1 MGTVANTF
9 RHLGHRWLWIPAFAG
24 TTRWFAG
31 TTVVPNYRYRAMNSS
46 GELVSG
52 AIAAP
57 APGDV
62 AARIERL
69 GLVLVDSVT
78 LEEGGSGQSVFSLFN
93 KPKAEDVTLFTRDL
107 ALLLRAGARI
117 NDGLELLAADRDFG
131 RLRPVV
137 ADIRSRVVAGESFAE
152 ALARHE
158 GLFPAM
164 YVALI
169 RVGEASGSLDQV
181 LEVLADERTRTE
193 TLKRRL
199 TEAVRYPL
207 FVLGAAGCV
216 LLFFLTFVLPQ
227 FASVLQDFGAK
238 VDPIILSFLN
248 LSTFLRANS
257 DAVLAITAA
266 IIAGSWLLLRQESV
280 RRGFMTTLTR
290 LPVIREVMKFY
301 RTSLFCRNLGLLLG
315 SGVNLTTTLRIL
327 VDMMSSVGASAV
339 WIDAADRVRHGAK
352 LSDALADTKALPS
365 MAVRMLRLG
374 DETGQ
379 LPVLAGRVAEFY
391 ETKLQRTLDRVVGI
405 AGPAAIIVISIVVGG
420 LIVSVMTALMSVSQI
435 VG

>member
-1 MGTVANTF
+1 M
-9 RHLGHRWLWIPAFAG
+9 
-24 TTRWFAG
+24 
-31 TTVVPNYRYRAMNSS
+31 PNYRYRAINAN

-62 AARIERL
+62 AQRVERL
-69 GLVLVDSVT
+69 GLVLVDNVT
-78 LEEGGSGQSVFSLFN
+78 LEEGGSAGRALGLFG

-117 NDGLELLAADRDFG
+117 NDGLELLAADKDFG

-137 ADIRSRVVAGESFAE
+137 ADIRSRVVSGESFAE

-181 LEVLADERTRTE
+181 LEVLAGERARSE
-193 TLKRRL
+193 ALKRRL
-199 TEAVRYPL
+199 TDAIRYPV

-238 VDPIILSFLN
+238 VDPIVGIFLN
-248 LSTFLRANS
+248 ISTFLRGNS
-257 DAVLAITAA
+257 DAVLAGLAVTIAA
-266 IIAGSWLLLRQESV
+266 VWLLLRQERV
-280 RRGFMTTLTR
+280 RRGITNAITR
-290 LPVIREVMKFY
+290 LPAIRNVMRSY
-301 RTSLFCRNLGLLLG
+301 RTALFCRNLGLLLG

-327 VDMMSSVGASAV
+327 LDMMATTGPSAV
-339 WIDAADRVRHGAK
+339 WTDAAQRLPRGSH
-352 LSDALADTKALPS
+352 LAAP
-365 MAVRMLRLG
+365 
-374 DETGQ
+374 
-379 LPVLAGRVAEFY
+379 
-391 ETKLQRTLDRVVGI
+391 
-405 AGPAAIIVISIVVGG
+405 
-420 LIVSVMTALMSVSQI
+420 
-435 VG
+435 

>member
-1 MGTVANTF
+1 M
-9 RHLGHRWLWIPAFAG
+9 
-24 TTRWFAG
+24 
-31 TTVVPNYRYRAMNSS
+31 PNYRYRAMNAS
-46 GELVSG
+46 GDLVSG

-57 APGDV
+57 AAGDV

-69 GLVLVDSVT
+69 GLVLVDNVT
-78 LEEGGSGQSVFSLFN
+78 VEDGGSAGWTLTLFG
-93 KPKAEDVTLFTRDL
+93 KPKPEDVTIFTRDL

-117 NDGLELLAADRDFG
+117 NDGLELLAGDPDFG
-131 RLRPVV
+131 RLRPIV

-152 ALARHE
+152 ALARHQ

-181 LEVLADERTRTE
+181 LEVLADERSRTE
-193 TLKRRL
+193 ALKRRL
-199 TEAVRYPL
+199 GDAIRYPL

-238 VDPIILSFLN
+238 VDPFILGFLN

-257 DAVLAITAA
+257 DAVLAILAA
-266 IIAGSWLLLRQESV
+266 VIAIAWLSFRQESV
-280 RRGFMTTLTR
+280 RRGLMNLLTR
-290 LPVIREVMKFY
+290 LPVVREVMKYY

-327 VDMMSSVGASAV
+327 VDMMASVGSAV
-339 WIDAADRVRHGAK
+339 VWTEAADRVRHGAK
-352 LSDALADTKALPS
+352 LSDALAETRALPA

-379 LPVLAGRVAEFY
+379 LPVLSGRVAEFY
-391 ETKLQRTLDRVVGI
+391 ESKLQRTLDRVVGI
-405 AGPAAIIVISIVVGG
+405 AGPAAIIVISLVVGG

-435 VG
+435 IG

>member
-1 MGTVANTF
+1 M
-9 RHLGHRWLWIPAFAG
+9 
-24 TTRWFAG
+24 
-31 TTVVPNYRYRAMNSS
+31 PNYRYRAINAN

-62 AARIERL
+62 AQRVERL
-69 GLVLVDSVT
+69 GLVLVDNVT
-78 LEEGGSGQSVFSLFN
+78 LEEGGSASRAFGLFG

-117 NDGLELLAADRDFG
+117 NDGLELLAADKDFG

-158 GLFPAM
+158 RLFPAM

-193 TLKRRL
+193 ALKRRL
-199 TEAVRYPL
+199 GEAIRYPL
-207 FVLGAAGCV
+207 FVLAAAGCV

-238 VDPIILSFLN
+238 VDPFILGFLN
-248 LSTFLRANS
+248 FSTFLRANA
-257 DAVLAITAA
+257 DAVMAVLAAL
-266 IIAGSWLLLRQESV
+266 IAGSWLLFRQEGT
-280 RRGFMTTLTR
+280 RRSIMTALTR
-290 LPVIREVMKFY
+290 LPAVREVMRYY

-327 VDMMSSVGASAV
+327 VDMMSSIGSPAV
-339 WIDAADRVRHGAK
+339 WADAAERVRHGAK
-352 LSDALADTKALPS
+352 LSDALAETQALPA

-379 LPVLAGRVAEFY
+379 LPMLSGRVAEFY
-391 ETKLQRTLDRVVGI
+391 EAKLQRTLDRVVGI

>member
-1 MGTVANTF
+1 MHACLGANAETS
-9 RHLGHRWLWIPAFAG
+9 
-24 TTRWFAG
+24 
-31 TTVVPNYRYRAMNSS
+31 VVPNYRYRAMNSS

-52 AIAAP
+52 PTAAP

-93 KPKAEDVTLFTRDL
+93 KPKAEDVTMFTRDL

-137 ADIRSRVVAGESFAE
+137 ADIRSHVVAGESFAE

-158 GLFPAM
+158 GLFPPM

-181 LEVLADERTRTE
+181 LEVLADERARTE
-193 TLKRRL
+193 ALKRRL
-199 TEAVRYPL
+199 GDAVRYPL

-227 FASVLQDFGAK
+227 FASVLTDFGAK
-238 VDPIILSFLN
+238 VDPIILSFLTF
-248 LSTFLRANS
+248 STFLGSNS
-257 DAVLAITAA
+257 DAVLALVA
-266 IIAGSWLLLRQESV
+266 IVIAGSWLLLRQPGG
-280 RRGFMTTLTR
+280 RRTMANPPTR
-290 LPVIREVMKFY
+290 LPAIRQVMTFY
-301 RTSLFCRNLGLLLG
+301 RTSLFCRNLGVLLG
-315 SGVNLTTTLRIL
+315 SGVNLTT
-327 VDMMSSVGASAV
+327 
-339 WIDAADRVRHGAK
+339 
-352 LSDALADTKALPS
+352 
-365 MAVRMLRLG
+365 
-374 DETGQ
+374 
-379 LPVLAGRVAEFY
+379 
-391 ETKLQRTLDRVVGI
+391 
-405 AGPAAIIVISIVVGG
+405 
-420 LIVSVMTALMSVSQI
+420 
-435 VG
+435 

>member
-1 MGTVANTF
+1 M
-9 RHLGHRWLWIPAFAG
+9 
-24 TTRWFAG
+24 
-31 TTVVPNYRYRAMNSS
+31 PNYRYRAMNAS

-69 GLVLVDSVT
+69 GLVLVDNVS
-78 LEEGGSGQSVFSLFN
+78 LEEGGAAGWTFSLFG
-93 KPKAEDVTLFTRDL
+93 KPKAEDVTIFTRDL

-152 ALARHE
+152 ALARHL
-158 GLFPAM
+158 GLFPPM

-181 LEVLADERTRTE
+181 LEVLADERGRTE
-193 TLKRRL
+193 ALKRRL
-199 TEAVRYPL
+199 GDAIRYPL

-238 VDPIILSFLN
+238 VDPIVGVFLN
-248 LSTFLRANS
+248 ISTVLRSNS
-257 DAVLAITAA
+257 DAVLAGLAA
-266 IIAGSWLLLRQESV
+266 FIAFAWLLLRQE
-280 RRGFMTTLTR
+280 
-290 LPVIREVMKFY
+290 
-301 RTSLFCRNLGLLLG
+301 
-315 SGVNLTTTLRIL
+315 
-327 VDMMSSVGASAV
+327 
-339 WIDAADRVRHGAK
+339 RVR
-352 LSDALADTKALPS
+352 SS
-365 MAVRMLRLG
+365 M
-374 DETGQ
+374 TN
-379 LPVLAGRVAEFY
+379 
-391 ETKLQRTLDRVVGI
+391 
-405 AGPAAIIVISIVVGG
+405 AI
-420 LIVSVMTALMSVSQI
+420 
-435 VG
+435 

>member
-1 MGTVANTF
+1 M
-9 RHLGHRWLWIPAFAG
+9 
-24 TTRWFAG
+24 
-31 TTVVPNYRYRAMNSS
+31 PNYRYRALDNN

-52 AIAAP
+52 AVVAT

-69 GLVLVDSVT
+69 GLVLVDNVT
-78 LEEGGSGQSVFSLFN
+78 LEEGGGSARSLGIFN
-93 KPKAEDVTLFTRDL
+93 KPKAEDVTIFTRDM

-137 ADIRSRVVAGESFAE
+137 ADIRSHVLAGESFAE
-152 ALARHE
+152 ALSRHE
-158 GLFPAM
+158 ALFPAM

-181 LEVLADERTRTE
+181 LEVLADERSRTDA
-193 TLKRRL
+193 LKRRL
-199 TEAVRYPL
+199 GDAIRYPL
-207 FVLGAAGCV
+207 FVLSAAGAV

-227 FASVLQDFGAK
+227 FAGVLQDFGAK
-238 VDPIILSFLN
+238 VDPIILTFLSF
-248 LSTFLRANS
+248 STFLHNNS
-257 DAVLAITAA
+257 DTALAIVAVAVAA
-266 IIAGSWLLLRQESV
+266 AWLLLRQQRI
-280 RRGFMTTLTR
+280 RRGFWNVLVQLPAIRPMMTL
-290 LPVIREVMKFY
+290 Y

-327 VDMMSSVGASAV
+327 VDMMSSAGPSAV
-339 WIDAADRVRHGAK
+339 WIDAAERVRHGAK
-352 LSDALADTKALPS
+352 LSDALADTQALPG
-365 MAVRMLRLG
+365 MAVRMMRLG

-379 LPVLAGRVAEFY
+379 LPMLAGRVAEFY
-391 ETKLQRTLDRVVGI
+391 EAKLQRTLDRVVGI
-405 AGPAAIIVISIVVGG
+405 AGPAAIIVISIIVGG

>member
-1 MGTVANTF
+1 M
-9 RHLGHRWLWIPAFAG
+9 PS
-24 TTRWFAG
+24 
-31 TTVVPNYRYRAMNSS
+31 YRYRAMNSD

-69 GLVLVDSVT
+69 GLVLVDNVT
-78 LEEGGSGQSVFSLFN
+78 LEEGGTARRAFSLFN
-93 KPKAEDVTLFTRDL
+93 APRAEDVTIFTRDL

-117 NDGLELLAADRDFG
+117 NDALELLAADRDFG

-137 ADIRSRVVAGESFAE
+137 ADVRSRVMAGESFAD
-152 ALARHE
+152 ALARHH
-158 GLFPAM
+158 GLFPPM

-193 TLKRRL
+193 ALKRRL
-199 TEAVRYPL
+199 GDAVRYPL
-207 FVLGAAGCV
+207 FVLGAASCV

-238 VDPIILSFLN
+238 VDPFIAGFLK
-248 LSTFLRANS
+248 LSTLLRANS
-257 DAVLAITAA
+257 DAVMAGLAAVIAA
-266 IIAGSWLLLRQESV
+266 AWLLLRQV
-280 RRGFMTTLTR
+280 RVRHALISALTR
-290 LPVIREVMKFY
+290 LPAIREVMKYY

-327 VDMMSSVGASAV
+327 IDMMASVGSTTV
-339 WIDAADRVRHGAK
+339 WTDATDRVRHGAK
-352 LSDALADTKALPS
+352 LSEALGDTDALPS

-379 LPVLAGRVAEFY
+379 LPMLAGRVAEFY
-391 ETKLQRTLDRVVGI
+391 EAKLQRTLDRVVGI
-405 AGPAAIIVISIVVGG
+405 AGPAAIIVISVVVGG

>member
-1 MGTVANTF
+1 M
-9 RHLGHRWLWIPAFAG
+9 
-24 TTRWFAG
+24 
-31 TTVVPNYRYRAMNSS
+31 PNYRYRALNSN

-52 AIAAP
+52 AIAAA

-62 AARIERL
+62 AQRIERL
-69 GLVLVDSVT
+69 GLVLVDNVT
-78 LEEGGSGQSVFSLFN
+78 LEEGGGPARSAFSLFN
-93 KPKAEDVTLFTRDL
+93 KAKPEDVTIFTRDL

-117 NDGLELLAADRDFG
+117 NDGLELLAADPDFG

-137 ADIRSRVVAGESFAE
+137 ADIRSRVVSGDSFAE

-158 GLFPAM
+158 GLCPGM
-164 YVALI
+164 YGALI

-181 LEVLADERTRTE
+181 LQVLADERSRTE
-193 TLKRRL
+193 ALKRRL
-199 TEAVRYPL
+199 GDAIRYPVFL
-207 FVLGAAGCV
+207 LGAAGCV

-238 VDPIILSFLN
+238 VDPIILTFLN
-248 LSTFLRANS
+248 LSTLLRNNS
-257 DAVLAITAA
+257 DAVLAVVA
-266 IIAGSWLLLRQESV
+266 IVIAGSWLSLRQEGV
-280 RRGFMTTLTR
+280 RRGITNTLTR
-290 LPVIREVMKFY
+290 LPAIRDVMMSY

-327 VDMMSSVGASAV
+327 VDMMGSVGSSTVWSA
-339 WIDAADRVRHGAK
+339 AADRVRHGAK
-352 LSDALADTKALPS
+352 LSDALSDTQALPA
-365 MAVRMLRLG
+365 MAARMLRRG
-374 DETGQ
+374 GEHGR
-379 LPVLAGRVAEFY
+379 LPMLAGRVAEIY
-391 ETKLQRTLDRVVGI
+391 EAKLQRTLDRVVGI

>member
-1 MGTVANTF
+1 M
-9 RHLGHRWLWIPAFAG
+9 PS
-24 TTRWFAG
+24 
-31 TTVVPNYRYRAMNSS
+31 YRYRAMNPD

-69 GLVLVDSVT
+69 GLVLVDNVT
-78 LEEGGSGQSVFSLFN
+78 LEEGGSAGGAFSLFN
-93 KPKAEDVTLFTRDL
+93 KPKPEDVTIFTRDL

-152 ALARHE
+152 ALARHQ
-158 GLFPAM
+158 GLFPPM

-169 RVGEASGSLDQV
+169 RVGEASGSLDRV
-181 LEVLADERTRTE
+181 LEVLADERSRSE

-199 TEAVRYPL
+199 SDAVRYPL
-207 FVLGAAGCV
+207 FVLSAAGCV

-238 VDPIILSFLN
+238 VDPIVLGVLN

-257 DAVLAITAA
+257 DAVLATLAAA
-266 IIAGSWLLLRQESV
+266 IAVAWLLLRREGV
-280 RRGFMTTLTR
+280 RHGLMTAVTR
-290 LPVIREVMKFY
+290 LPMIREVTKYY

-327 VDMMSSVGASAV
+327 VDMMASIGSTTV
-339 WIDAADRVRHGAK
+339 WTDAADRVRHGAK
-352 LSDALADTKALPS
+352 LSDALADTDALPA

-379 LPVLAGRVAEFY
+379 LPMLAGRVAEFY
-391 ETKLQRTLDRVVGI
+391 EAKLQRTLDRVVGI
-405 AGPAAIIVISIVVGG
+405 AGPAAIIAISFVVGG
-420 LIVSVMTALMSVSQI
+420 LIVSVMTALMSVSQL
-435 VG
+435 VD

>member
-1 MGTVANTF
+1 M
-9 RHLGHRWLWIPAFAG
+9 
-24 TTRWFAG
+24 
-31 TTVVPNYRYRAMNSS
+31 PNYRYRALNSN

-52 AIAAP
+52 AIAAA

-62 AARIERL
+62 AQRIERL
-69 GLVLVDSVT
+69 GLVLVDNVT
-78 LEEGGSGQSVFSLFN
+78 LEERGSSAGSLFSIFN
-93 KPKAEDVTLFTRDL
+93 KPKAEDVTIFTRDL

-137 ADIRSRVVAGESFAE
+137 ADIRSHVVAGESFAE
-152 ALARHE
+152 ALARHDA
-158 GLFPAM
+158 LFPAM

-181 LEVLADERTRTE
+181 LEVLADERSRTE
-193 TLKRRL
+193 ALKRRL
-199 TEAVRYPL
+199 GDAIRYPL
-207 FVLGAAGCV
+207 FVLGAAACV

-238 VDPIILSFLN
+238 VDPIILTFLN
-248 LSTFLRANS
+248 FSTVMRNNS
-257 DAVLAITAA
+257 DLVLAIVAA
-266 IIAGSWLLLRQESV
+266 ALAGGWLLLRQQGV
-280 RRGFMTTLTR
+280 RRGMTNALTR
-290 LPVIREVMKFY
+290 LPAIREVMMFY

-327 VDMMSSVGASAV
+327 VDMMSSTGPSAV
-339 WIDAADRVRHGAK
+339 WTDAADRVRHGAK
-352 LSDALADTKALPS
+352 LSDALSDTQALPA

-379 LPVLAGRVAEFY
+379 LPMLAGRVAEFY
-391 ETKLQRTLDRVVGI
+391 EAKLQRTLDRVVGI

>member
-1 MGTVANTF
+1 M
-9 RHLGHRWLWIPAFAG
+9 
-24 TTRWFAG
+24 
-31 TTVVPNYRYRAMNSS
+31 PNYRYRAMNAS

-69 GLVLVDSVT
+69 GLVLVDNVT
-78 LEEGGSGQSVFSLFN
+78 LEEGGGAGWTLSLFN
-93 KPKAEDVTLFTRDL
+93 KPKAEDVTIFTRDL

-117 NDGLELLAADRDFG
+117 NDGLELLAADSDFG
-131 RLRPVV
+131 RLRPIV

-152 ALARHE
+152 ALARHQ
-158 GLFPAM
+158 GLFPQM

-181 LEVLADERTRTE
+181 LEVLADERSRTE
-193 TLKRRL
+193 ALKRRL
-199 TEAVRYPL
+199 GDAIRYPL

-238 VDPIILSFLN
+238 VDPFILGFLN

-257 DAVLAITAA
+257 DAVLAILAVVIAA
-266 IIAGSWLLLRQESV
+266 AWLSLRQESV
-280 RRGFMTTLTR
+280 RRGLMNLLTR
-290 LPVIREVMKFY
+290 LPAIREVMKYY

-327 VDMMSSVGASAV
+327 VDMMASVGSAV
-339 WIDAADRVRHGAK
+339 VWTEAADRVRHGAK
-352 LSDALADTKALPS
+352 LSDALAETQALPA

-379 LPVLAGRVAEFY
+379 LPVLSGRVAEFY
-391 ETKLQRTLDRVVGI
+391 EAKLQRTLDRVVGI
-405 AGPAAIIVISIVVGG
+405 AGPAAIIVISLVVGG

-435 VG
+435 IG

>member
-1 MGTVANTF
+1 M
-9 RHLGHRWLWIPAFAG
+9 
-24 TTRWFAG
+24 
-31 TTVVPNYRYRAMNSS
+31 PNYRYRALNSN

-52 AIAAP
+52 AIAAA
-57 APGDV
+57 APNDV

-69 GLVLVDSVT
+69 GLVLIDNVT
-78 LEEGGSGQSVFSLFN
+78 LEEGGSARRAFGLFN
-93 KPKAEDVTLFTRDL
+93 KPRPEDVTIFTRDL

-117 NDGLELLAADRDFG
+117 NDGLELLAADSDFG

-137 ADIRSRVVAGESFAE
+137 ADIRSRVLAGDSFAE
-152 ALARHE
+152 ALTRHAA
-158 GLFPAM
+158 LFPPM

-181 LEVLADERTRTE
+181 LEVLADERSRAE
-193 TLKRRL
+193 ALKRRL
-199 TEAVRYPL
+199 GDATRYPL

-227 FASVLQDFGAK
+227 FAAVLQDFGAK
-238 VDPIILSFLN
+238 VDPIVLRFLN
-248 LSTFLRANS
+248 FSTFLRSNS
-257 DAVLAITAA
+257 DAVLGGVAAA
-266 IIAGSWLLLRQESV
+266 IAASWLLLRQAGV
-280 RRGFMTTLTR
+280 RRGIAGALTR
-290 LPVIREVMKFY
+290 LPAIRQVMTFY

-327 VDMMSSVGASAV
+327 VDMMSTTGSPAV
-339 WIDAADRVRHGAK
+339 WRGAAERVRHGAK
-352 LSDALADTKALPS
+352 LSDALSDTAALPA

-379 LPVLAGRVAEFY
+379 LPMLAGRVAEFY
-391 ETKLQRTLDRVVGI
+391 EAKLQRTLDRVVGI

>member
-1 MGTVANTF
+1 M
-9 RHLGHRWLWIPAFAG
+9 
-24 TTRWFAG
+24 
-31 TTVVPNYRYRAMNSS
+31 PNYRYRALNGN

-62 AARIERL
+62 AQRIERL
-69 GLVLVDSVT
+69 GLVLVDNVT
-78 LEEGGSGQSVFSLFN
+78 LEEGGSARNAFSGLFN
-93 KPKAEDVTLFTRDL
+93 KPKAEDITIFTRDM

-152 ALARHE
+152 ALSRHE
-158 GLFPAM
+158 GLFPPM

-193 TLKRRL
+193 ALKRRL
-199 TEAVRYPL
+199 VEAVRYPL

-238 VDPIILSFLN
+238 VDPFILGFLD

-257 DAVLAITAA
+257 DAVLAILAA
-266 IIAGSWLLLRQESV
+266 VIAGSWLLLRQEGV
-280 RRGFMTTLTR
+280 RRGFMNTLTR
-290 LPVIREVMKFY
+290 LPAIREVMKYY
-301 RTSLFCRNLGLLLG
+301 RSSLFCRNLGLLLG

-327 VDMMSSVGASAV
+327 VDMMSTTGPSEV
-339 WIDAADRVRHGAK
+339 WTDAADRVRHGAK
-352 LSDALADTKALPS
+352 LSDALAETQALPS

-391 ETKLQRTLDRVVGI
+391 EAKLQRTLDRVVGI
-405 AGPAAIIVISIVVGG
+405 AGPAAIVVISIVVGG

>member
-1 MGTVANTF
+1 M
-9 RHLGHRWLWIPAFAG
+9 
-24 TTRWFAG
+24 
-31 TTVVPNYRYRAMNSS
+31 PNYRYRALNAN

-57 APGDV
+57 AAGDV
-62 AARIERL
+62 AQRIERL
-69 GLVLVDSVT
+69 GLVLVDNVT
-78 LEEGGSGQSVFSLFN
+78 LEDGGSARRAINLFN
-93 KPKAEDVTLFTRDL
+93 KPKAEDVTIFTRDL

-117 NDGLELLAADRDFG
+117 NDGLELLAADADFG
-131 RLRPVV
+131 RLRPIV

-152 ALARHE
+152 ALARHD
-158 GLFPAM
+158 GMFPPM

-181 LEVLADERTRTE
+181 LEVLADERSRTE
-193 TLKRRL
+193 ALKRRL
-199 TEAVRYPL
+199 GEAIRYPL
-207 FVLGAAGCV
+207 FVLSAAGCV

-238 VDPIILSFLN
+238 VDPFILGFLN
-248 LSTFLRANS
+248 LSTFLRANA
-257 DAVLAITAA
+257 DAVLASLAA
-266 IIAGSWLLLRQESV
+266 AVAGGWLLLRQEGV
-280 RRGFMTTLTR
+280 RRGVVNTLTR
-290 LPVIREVMKFY
+290 LPAVREVMKYY
-301 RTSLFCRNLGLLLG
+301 RTALFCRNLGLLLG

-327 VDMMSSVGASAV
+327 VDMMASVGSAV
-339 WIDAADRVRHGAK
+339 VWTDAADRVRHGAK
-352 LSDALADTKALPS
+352 LSDALADTQALPA

>member
-1 MGTVANTF
+1 
-9 RHLGHRWLWIPAFAG
+9 LAG
-24 TTRWFAG
+24 TTGA
-31 TTVVPNYRYRAMNSS
+31 VMPNYRYRAINSS

-52 AIAAP
+52 AIAAA
-57 APGDV
+57 APGEV

-78 LEEGGSGQSVFSLFN
+78 VEEGGSGQSFFRLFN
-93 KPKAEDVTLFTRDL
+93 KPKAEDVTIFTRDL

-158 GLFPAM
+158 GLFPPM

-169 RVGEASGSLDQV
+169 RVGEASGSLDRV
-181 LEVLADERTRTE
+181 MDVLADERARTE

-199 TEAVRYPL
+199 GEAIRYPL

-227 FASVLQDFGAK
+227 FASVLTDFGAR
-238 VDPIILSFLN
+238 VDPFILGFLN
-248 LSTFLRANS
+248 FSTFLRSNS
-257 DAVLAITAA
+257 DAVLAIVAG
-266 IIAGSWLLLRQESV
+266 IIAGSWLLLRQRGF
-280 RRGFMTTLTR
+280 RRGIANAITR
-290 LPVIREVMKFY
+290 LPAIRQMMMFY
-301 RTSLFCRNLGLLLG
+301 RTSLFCRNLGVLLG

-327 VDMMSSVGASAV
+327 VDMMSAAGPAAV
-339 WIDAADRVRHGAK
+339 WIDAAERVRHGAK
-352 LSDALADTKALPS
+352 LSDALSETSALPS

-379 LPVLAGRVAEFY
+379 LPMLAGRVAEFY
-391 ETKLQRTLDRVVGI
+391 EAKLQRTLDRVVGI

>member
-1 MGTVANTF
+1 M
-9 RHLGHRWLWIPAFAG
+9 
-24 TTRWFAG
+24 
-31 TTVVPNYRYRAMNSS
+31 PNYRYRALNTK

-52 AIAAP
+52 AIAAT

-62 AARIERL
+62 APRVERL
-69 GLVLVDSVT
+69 GLVLVDNVT
-78 LEEGGSGQSVFSLFN
+78 LEEGGGSTGSILGIFN
-93 KPKAEDVTLFTRDL
+93 RPKAEDVTIFTRDL

-137 ADIRSRVVAGESFAE
+137 ADIRSHVVAGESFAE

-158 GLFPAM
+158 ALFPPM

-181 LEVLADERTRTE
+181 LEVLADERSRTE

-199 TEAVRYPL
+199 GDAVRYPL

-227 FASVLQDFGAK
+227 FAGVLQDFGAK
-238 VDPIILSFLN
+238 VDPIILTFLN
-248 LSTFLRANS
+248 FSTFLRGNS
-257 DAVLAITAA
+257 GVVLAIVAA
-266 IIAGSWLLLRQESV
+266 VIAGSWLLLRQPGV
-280 RRGFMTTLTR
+280 RAGIFDVLAR
-290 LPVIREVMKFY
+290 LPAIRQVMMSY
-301 RTSLFCRNLGLLLG
+301 RTSLFCRNLGVLLG

-327 VDMMSSVGASAV
+327 VDMMSTAGPSAV
-339 WIDAADRVRHGAK
+339 WSAAADRVRHGAK
-352 LSDALADTKALPS
+352 LSDALSETKALPS

-379 LPVLAGRVAEFY
+379 LPALAGRVAEFY
-391 ETKLQRTLDRVVGI
+391 EAKLQRTLDRVVGI

-435 VG
+435 IG

>member
-1 MGTVANTF
+1 M
-9 RHLGHRWLWIPAFAG
+9 
-24 TTRWFAG
+24 
-31 TTVVPNYRYRAMNSS
+31 PNYRYRAINSS

-57 APGDV
+57 AAGDV
-62 AARIERL
+62 AQRVERL
-69 GLVLVDSVT
+69 GLVLVDNVT
-78 LEEGGSGQSVFSLFN
+78 LEQGGSGGRAFSLFN
-93 KPKAEDVTLFTRDL
+93 KPKGEDVTLFTRDL

-117 NDGLELLAADRDFG
+117 NDGLELLSADRDFG

-137 ADIRSRVVAGESFAE
+137 ADIKSHVVAGESFAD

-169 RVGEASGSLDQV
+169 RVGEASGSLDRV

-193 TLKRRL
+193 ALKRRL
-199 TEAVRYPL
+199 GEAIRYPL

-227 FASVLQDFGAK
+227 FAGVLQDFGAK
-238 VDPIILSFLN
+238 VDPFILGFLN
-248 LSTFLRANS
+248 FSTFLRANA
-257 DAVLAITAA
+257 DAVMAILAAF
-266 IIAGSWLLLRQESV
+266 IAGSWLLLRRPNV
-280 RRGFMTTLTR
+280 RRGFANALTR
-290 LPVIREVMKFY
+290 LPAIREVMKFY

-327 VDMMSSVGASAV
+327 VDMMSSVGDAEV
-339 WIDAADRVRHGAK
+339 WADAAERVRHGAK
-352 LSDALADTKALPS
+352 LSDALAETNALPA

-379 LPVLAGRVAEFY
+379 LPMLAGRVAEFY
-391 ETKLQRTLDRVVGI
+391 EAKLQRTLDRVVGI

>member
-1 MGTVANTF
+1 M
-9 RHLGHRWLWIPAFAG
+9 PS
-24 TTRWFAG
+24 
-31 TTVVPNYRYRAMNSS
+31 YRYRAMNSE

-57 APGDV
+57 AAGDV

-69 GLVLVDSVT
+69 GLVLVDNVT
-78 LEEGGSGQSVFSLFN
+78 LEEGTPAGRAFSLFN
-93 KPKAEDVTLFTRDL
+93 QPKPEDVTIFTRDL

-137 ADIRSRVVAGESFAE
+137 ADIRSRVVAGESLAE
-152 ALARHE
+152 ALARHQ
-158 GLFPAM
+158 GLFPPM

-169 RVGEASGSLDQV
+169 RVGEASGSLDRV
-181 LEVLADERTRTE
+181 LEVLADERSRTE
-193 TLKRRL
+193 ALKRRL
-199 TEAVRYPL
+199 GDAVRYPL
-207 FVLGAAGCV
+207 FVLGAASCV

-227 FASVLQDFGAK
+227 FANVLQDFGAK
-238 VDPIILSFLN
+238 VDPFVLGFLN

-257 DAVLAITAA
+257 DAVLAILAA
-266 IIAGSWLLLRQESV
+266 VIAIGWLSLRREGV
-280 RRGFMTTLTR
+280 RRSLMTALTR
-290 LPVIREVMKFY
+290 LPAIREVMKYY

-327 VDMMSSVGASAV
+327 VDMMASIGSPTV
-339 WIDAADRVRHGAK
+339 WTDAADRVRHGAK
-352 LSDALADTKALPS
+352 LSDAMADTEALPA

-379 LPVLAGRVAEFY
+379 LPMLASRVAEFY
-391 ETKLQRTLDRVVGI
+391 EAKLQRTLDRVVGI
-405 AGPAAIIVISIVVGG
+405 AGPAAIIVISFVVGG
-420 LIVSVMTALMSVSQI
+420 LIVSVMTALMSVSQL
-435 VG
+435 VD

>member
-1 MGTVANTF
+1 M
-9 RHLGHRWLWIPAFAG
+9 
-24 TTRWFAG
+24 
-31 TTVVPNYRYRAMNSS
+31 PNYRYRALNSN

-52 AIAAP
+52 AIAAA

-62 AARIERL
+62 AQRIERL
-69 GLVLVDSVT
+69 GLVLVDNVT
-78 LEEGGSGQSVFSLFN
+78 LEEGGGPARGFLSLFN
-93 KPKAEDVTLFTRDL
+93 RPKAEDVTIFTRDL

-137 ADIRSRVVAGESFAE
+137 ADIRSHVVAGESFAE
-152 ALARHE
+152 ALSRHE

-181 LEVLADERTRTE
+181 LEVLADERSRTE
-193 TLKRRL
+193 ALKRRL
-199 TEAVRYPL
+199 GDAIRYPL
-207 FVLGAAGCV
+207 FVLSAAGCV

-238 VDPIILSFLN
+238 VDPIILTFLN
-248 LSTFLRANS
+248 FSTFLRGNS
-257 DAVLAITAA
+257 DVVLAVIAAA
-266 IIAGSWLLLRQESV
+266 IAASWLLLRQQGV
-280 RRGFMTTLTR
+280 RRRIANALSQLPAIRQVMT
-290 LPVIREVMKFY
+290 FY

-315 SGVNLTTTLRIL
+315 P
-327 VDMMSSVGASAV
+327 AAV
-339 WIDAADRVRHGAK
+339 WTDAADRVRHGAK
-352 LSDALADTKALPS
+352 LSDALSDTKALPA

-379 LPVLAGRVAEFY
+379 LPMLAGRVAEFY
-391 ETKLQRTLDRVVGI
+391 EAKLQRTLDRVVGI
-405 AGPAAIIVISIVVGG
+405 AGPAAIIAISIVVGG
-420 LIVSVMTALMSVSQI
+420 LIVSVMTALLSVSQI

>member
-1 MGTVANTF
+1 M
-9 RHLGHRWLWIPAFAG
+9 PS
-24 TTRWFAG
+24 
-31 TTVVPNYRYRAMNSS
+31 YRYRAVNSN

-57 APGDV
+57 AAGDV

-69 GLVLVDSVT
+69 GLVLVDNVT
-78 LEEGGSGQSVFSLFN
+78 LEEGGAARRAFSLRS
-93 KPKAEDVTLFTRDL
+93 KPRAEDITIFTRDL

-131 RLRPVV
+131 RLRTVV

-158 GLFPAM
+158 GLFPPM

-169 RVGEASGSLDQV
+169 RVGEASGSLDHV
-181 LEVLADERTRTE
+181 LEVLAEERARTE
-193 TLKRRL
+193 ALKRRL
-199 TEAVRYPL
+199 GEATRYPL
-207 FVLGAAGCV
+207 FVLLAAGGV

-227 FASVLQDFGAK
+227 FANVLQDFGAK
-238 VDPIILSFLN
+238 VDPVIGVFLN
-248 LSTFLRANS
+248 VSTFLRGNA
-257 DAVLAITAA
+257 DLALGVSAA
-266 IIAGSWLLLRQESV
+266 LVAAGWLLLRQETT
-280 RRGFMTTLTR
+280 RRGLMDALAR
-290 LPVIREVMKFY
+290 LPAAREMMTYY
-301 RTSLFCRNLGLLLG
+301 RTALFCRNLGLLLR

-327 VDMMSSVGASAV
+327 VDMMASVGSTVV
-339 WIDAADRVRHGAK
+339 WSDAADRVRHGAK
-352 LSDALADTKALPS
+352 LSDALADTKALPA

-391 ETKLQRTLDRVVGI
+391 EAKLQRTLDRVVAI
-405 AGPAAIIVISIVVGG
+405 AGPAAIIVISVVVGG
-420 LIVSVMTALMSVSQI
+420 LIVSVMTALLSVSQI
-435 VG
+435 VN